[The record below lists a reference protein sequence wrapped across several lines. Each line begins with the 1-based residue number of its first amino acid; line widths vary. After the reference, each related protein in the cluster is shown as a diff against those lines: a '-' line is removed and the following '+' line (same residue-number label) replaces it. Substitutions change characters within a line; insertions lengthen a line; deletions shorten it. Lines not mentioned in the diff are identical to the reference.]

1 MGFMIPSGIMRSLVP
16 NCLGRLGLYPNA
28 SLKAIIL
35 MIRLIRIPPFTHG
48 IVEMREAP
56 CPNVLVFSI
65 GISYLRFRATT
76 HTRRMMWI
84 TNGDPV
90 LRIPPSW
97 LMGRVL
103 LEIPLVPAQ
112 QITLIQLVLA
122 CPQEIVDCEVPMW
135 ALES

>member
-1 MGFMIPSGIMRSLVP
+1 MGFMIPLGIMRSWVP
-16 NCLGRLGLYPNA
+16 TCMGRQGFCPNA
-28 SLKAIIL
+28 LLIAIIRML
-35 MIRLIRIPPFTHG
+35 RFIRIPSYTQG
-48 IVEMREAP
+48 IVEMREAHRS
-56 CPNVLVFSI
+56 NVLVYSI
-65 GISYLRFRATT
+65 GILYLRFRAIT
-76 HTRRMMWI
+76 HTRRMTWI

-122 CPQEIVDCEVPMW
+122 CPQEIVDCMVPMW